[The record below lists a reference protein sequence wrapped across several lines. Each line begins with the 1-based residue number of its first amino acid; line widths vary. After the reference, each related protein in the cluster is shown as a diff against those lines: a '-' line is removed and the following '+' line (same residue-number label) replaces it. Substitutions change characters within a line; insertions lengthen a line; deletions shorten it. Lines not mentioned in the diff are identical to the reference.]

1 MRLSFFGAGLIGSL
15 LAGAVGCSSSPESSG
30 NAPPP
35 ATGGGSAGT
44 ATTAGTGVGG
54 GGSGSVVMPQGGSVT
69 TGGAPQGGS
78 GGGASPGGSAPVG
91 GQTSIGGTSTGGS
104 AGSTATG
111 GAGGAAAGTSAGG
124 ATTDNPGNYPDPPRA
139 IKITGTK
146 RVSIGFAPSAAD
158 PGSSGSQHYGEFDP
172 TKPLQKKLV
181 VPIGGVQSDP
191 WRMGWAVDRG
201 YHVITVDLWNDYPSD
216 PGYPEYLESWSGEDL
231 SPHVNQPPNNGM
243 MQRIKAG
250 LKYLD
255 TNDPG
260 SDWGYYLD
268 AAGEVRW
275 NDVIVFGYSFG
286 GQMGVAASKY
296 IAADRII
303 ITSAPNVPIDSPWLK
318 QPAKT
323 PVERC
328 YFLGGNKDGEHPT
341 HKAETLLLGWPGD
354 VINITHLPPPYA
366 SNRFEVDDGHS
377 SFCGRPFADGMVD
390 WDSMCEFMFHTK
402 K

>member
-1 MRLSFFGAGLIGSL
+1 MRLAWFGSGLVGSVVAAA
-15 LAGAVGCSSSPESSG
+15 LACSSSPESSG
-30 NAPPP
+30 NTPAPPTS
-35 ATGGGSAGT
+35 AASSAGSAT
-44 ATTAGTGVGG
+44 SAAGSGVGG
-54 GGSGSVVMPQGGSVT
+54 GGSGNVAIPSGGVAA
-69 TGGAPQGGS
+69 GGTSLA
-78 GGGASPGGSAPVG
+78 GGASPGGSAPAA
-91 GQTSIGGTSTGGS
+91 GQGPTGGS
-104 AGSTATG
+104 ATAGSAGASAGTA
-111 GAGGAAAGTSAGG
+111 GAAAGAGG
-124 ATTDNPGNYPDPPRA
+124 VDAANPGNYPDPPRP
-139 IKITGTK
+139 IKITGSTK
-146 RVSIGFAPSAAD
+146 VSIGFAPSAAD
-158 PGSSGSQHYGEFDP
+158 PQASGAQHYGEFDP
-172 TKPLQKKLV
+172 SKPLQKKLV

-231 SPHVNQPPNNGM
+231 SPHVNQPAANGM

-250 LKYLD
+250 LKYLN
-255 TNDPG
+255 TQDPG

-318 QPAKT
+318 QPSKT

-341 HKAETLLLGWPGD
+341 HKAETLLLGWLGD

-366 SNRFEVDDGHS
+366 SHRFEVDDGHS

-390 WDSMCEFMFHTK
+390 WDSMCEFMFHTQK
-402 K
+402 